1 MSWKEKHFQKITLTS
16 WNTARP
22 ADSKAH
28 IDTCKNKRKWSEELP
43 PPLHSRKLVT
53 TCRQNWIKAAFFV
66 LIQFSGCISPDAFLP
81 IHFSWNVLRL
91 VVGRWVSLSLTINA
105 PLLTS
110 PPPPRPRLCPQ
121 DDTGAHPRY
130 HGDLQ
135 VICSLHWVWG
145 ARWQPGHWH
154 R

>member
-1 MSWKEKHFQKITLTS
+1 MSWKEKHFRKIALTS
-16 WNTARP
+16 WNAARP
-22 ADSKAH
+22 ADCKAH
-28 IDTCKNKRKWSEELP
+28 IDTCKNKRKRSEDFP
-43 PPLHSRKLVT
+43 PPLHSSKLVT

-66 LIQFSGCISPDAFLP
+66 LIQFSGCISSDTFLMEC
-81 IHFSWNVLRL
+81 SERL
-91 VVGRWVSLSLTINA
+91 VVGRWVSRSLTINA

-110 PPPPRPRLCPQ
+110 PPPRRPRLCPQ